1 MEWLKIDFSNLPNGE
16 ILAANFNSGTYGYKE
31 KIIGYLADDGAC
43 ENEHEMLMNC
53 THYID
58 LNKHDI

>member
-1 MEWLKIDFSNLPNGE
+1 MEWLNIDFSNLPNDE
-16 ILAANFNSGTYGYKE
+16 VLAANFNAGTYGYKE
-31 KIIGYLADDGAC
+31 KIIGYLTDDGAC
-43 ENEHEMLMNC
+43 GNEREMLMNC